1 MKDGTLYA
9 DRLKKAY
16 SRLKSGAGG
25 AGLPEPGD
33 PIRCLALGILG
44 SDNGPSRAERQLN
57 KALGMVVDWNEIRVS
72 NAQEVSSL
80 LGDSSPESL
89 RRCQNLIDALQA
101 IYDRE
106 NKLSLDRLKSLG
118 RREAR
123 QYLESLKGM
132 DEYAVAYVVLWSFG
146 GHAIPVW
153 NNVLGILREAD
164 LVHPTATRSEIQA
177 FLERNVSAADA
188 KAFSLAVG
196 SLGSGKR
203 TAAGGKKSA
212 PARRKNRETAK

>member
-1 MKDGTLYA
+1 MKDGTHYA

-16 SRLKSGAGG
+16 SKVKHGISEADI
-25 AGLPEPGD
+25 PEPGD
-33 PIRCLALGILG
+33 PIRCLAVGILG

-57 KALGMVVDWNEIRVS
+57 KALGVVVDWNEIRVS
-72 NAQEVSSL
+72 NVHEVAVL
-80 LGDSSPESL
+80 LGDTGTESL
-89 RRCQNLIDALQA
+89 RRCQNLLDALHT

-106 NKLSLDRLKSLG
+106 NRVSLDRLKSLG

-123 QYLESLKGM
+123 QYLETIKGV

-153 NNVLGILREAD
+153 NQVLGILREAD
-164 LVHPTATRSEIQA
+164 LVHPTATRAEIQA
-177 FLERNVSAADA
+177 FLERNVPAADA

-196 SLGSGKR
+196 SLGSGKA
-203 TAAGGKKSA
+203 AAGKRSGSTKAGK
-212 PARRKNRETAK
+212 REAAK